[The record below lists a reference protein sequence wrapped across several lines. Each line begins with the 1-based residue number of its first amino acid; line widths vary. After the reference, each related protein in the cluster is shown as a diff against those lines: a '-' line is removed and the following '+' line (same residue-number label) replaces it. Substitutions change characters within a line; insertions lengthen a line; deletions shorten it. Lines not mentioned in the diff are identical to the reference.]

1 MIQNYETLYQDFYTT
16 HLSIRLP
23 ILSQASFYITHNM
36 NAYQF
41 LGAKEGIVLRKLPI
55 PEPNHEQALIK
66 VEAAGL
72 CHSDT
77 HVLHGGGAAWMRALP
92 ITLGHEIAG
101 TIVKLGGSRSDARAS
116 PLKCGDKVAVACV
129 GHPIET
135 RSFEHAPGVGYDGG
149 YAEYVVAYLEN
160 IVKIPENVSFA
171 NAAVATDAVS
181 TAYHAVVVE
190 GNVTK
195 TTTVAIIGLGGLGLN
210 GLAIAAARGAQVYG
224 VDINTSKFE
233 KAISMGA
240 VDCATSLSQLP
251 TQNFDVIVDFA
262 GAQSTV
268 EAAITT
274 VKLGG
279 TVVIVGLASDTIK
292 LSTTDIVTR
301 NINIRGSTSASI
313 EDLGNVLS
321 LLSSG
326 VIEPLTEEIAFHDIP
341 KELERLGSNQVA
353 GRLFTVPISGGKLE

>member
-1 MIQNYETLYQDFYTT
+1 
-16 HLSIRLP
+16 
-23 ILSQASFYITHNM
+23 M

-41 LGAKEGIVLRKLPI
+41 LGAEEGIVLRKLPI
-55 PEPNHEQALIK
+55 PEPNNEQALIK

-101 TIVKLGGSRSDARAS
+101 TIVKLGGSKSSPRAS
-116 PLKCGDKVAVACV
+116 PLKHGDKVAVACV

-149 YAEYVVAYLEN
+149 YAEYVIAYVEN

-171 NAAVATDAVS
+171 HAAVATDAVS

-190 GNVTK
+190 GDVTE

-210 GLAIAAARGAQVYG
+210 GLAIAAARGARVYG

-233 KAISMGA
+233 KAISIGA
-240 VDCATSLSQLP
+240 VECAASLSQLS
-251 TQNFDVIVDFA
+251 TQHFDVIVDFA

-268 EAAITT
+268 EAAVTT

-279 TVVIVGLASDTIK
+279 IVVVVGLASDTIK

-301 NINIRGSTSASI
+301 NITIRGSTSASI

-321 LLSSG
+321 LISSG
-326 VIEPLTEEIAFHDIP
+326 VIQPLIEEIAFHDIP
-341 KELERLGSNQVA
+341 KELERLNSNQVT
-353 GRLFTVPISGGKLE
+353 GRLFTVPIPDR

>member
-1 MIQNYETLYQDFYTT
+1 
-16 HLSIRLP
+16 
-23 ILSQASFYITHNM
+23 M

-41 LGAKEGIVLRKLPI
+41 LGAEEGIVLRKLPI
-55 PEPNHEQALIK
+55 PEPNNEQALIK

-101 TIVKLGGSRSDARAS
+101 TIVKLGGSKSGPRAS
-116 PLKCGDKVAVACV
+116 PLKHGDKVAVACV
-129 GHPIET
+129 GHPIEA

-149 YAEYVVAYLEN
+149 YAEYVTAYVEN

-171 NAAVATDAVS
+171 HAAVATDAVS

-190 GNVTK
+190 GNVTE
-195 TTTVAIIGLGGLGLN
+195 TTTVAIVGLGGLGLN

-233 KAISMGA
+233 NAISMGA
-240 VDCATSLSQLP
+240 VECATSLSQLS
-251 TQNFDVIVDFA
+251 TQHFDVIVDFA

-268 EAAITT
+268 EAAVTT

-279 TVVIVGLASDTIK
+279 IVVVVGLASDTIK
-292 LSTTDIVTR
+292 LSTTNIVTR
-301 NINIRGSTSASI
+301 NITIRGSTSASI
-313 EDLGNVLS
+313 EDLRNVIS
-321 LLSSG
+321 LISSG
-326 VIEPLTEEIAFHDIP
+326 VIQPLVEEIAFHDIP
-341 KELERLGSNQVA
+341 KELERLSSNQVT
-353 GRLFTVPISGGKLE
+353 GRLFTVPVPDR

>member
-1 MIQNYETLYQDFYTT
+1 
-16 HLSIRLP
+16 
-23 ILSQASFYITHNM
+23 M

-41 LGAKEGIVLRKLPI
+41 LGVEEGIVLRRLPI
-55 PEPNHEQALIK
+55 PEPNNEQALIK

-101 TIVKLGGSRSDARAS
+101 TIVKLGGSNPSPQAAS
-116 PLKCGDKVAVACV
+116 LKQGDKVAIACI
-129 GHPIET
+129 GHPIEA

-149 YAEYVVAYLEN
+149 YAEYTIAYIEN

-171 NAAVATDAVS
+171 NAAIATDAIS
-181 TAYHAVVVE
+181 TAYHAVIVE
-190 GNVTK
+190 GNVTE
-195 TTTVAIIGLGGLGLN
+195 TTTIAI
-210 GLAIAAARGAQVYG
+210 VYG
-224 VDINTSKFE
+224 VDISASKFE

-240 VDCATSLSQLP
+240 VECATSLSQLS

-268 EAAITT
+268 EAAVTT

-279 TVVIVGLASDTIK
+279 LVV
-292 LSTTDIVTR
+292 
-301 NINIRGSTSASI
+301 
-313 EDLGNVLS
+313 
-321 LLSSG
+321 
-326 VIEPLTEEIAFHDIP
+326 
-341 KELERLGSNQVA
+341 
-353 GRLFTVPISGGKLE
+353 